1 MPETK
6 NKTFAEINAL
16 FAKRFVFTYIQ
27 NFNNHFFNFF
37 RNGIIIQEGEKVAL
51 NPVYART
58 NVV

>member
-1 MPETK
+1 MIVSLLITIYLQIVMPETK

-16 FAKRFVFTYIQ
+16 FAK
-27 NFNNHFFNFF
+27 